1 MACEKPGRDKAAVVV
16 GAVPKLALGKLDST
30 LMVMAS
36 LLHELRYVQSKCQN
50 IYTCASL
57 DANPVPDG
65 FLAAVAGLASE
76 RPGPNAQ
83 LTCRQHGCAGTTVA
97 V

>member
-1 MACEKPGRDKAAVVV
+1 MACAKPGRDNATVVV
-16 GAVPKLALGKLDST
+16 GAVPTLALGMFVST

-65 FLAAVAGLASE
+65 FLAVVTGHAFE
-76 RPGPNAQ
+76 RPGTNAQ
-83 LTCRQHGCAGTTVA
+83 LTCR
-97 V
+97 